1 MDALYD
7 PKGDLYMRK
16 YMIIFF
22 LTALL
27 PIVTFS
33 APTYAHTNKVAIVID
48 DFGNN
53 MKGTEK
59 MLSLPIPLTAAVM
72 PFLPST
78 KQDATSA
85 HQKGHEVIIHMPMEP
100 VKGKKEWLGPKAIT
114 TDLSDAEIRSR
125 IKQAIEEVPFAI
137 GMNNHM
143 GSKATADERV
153 MRIIL
158 SVCKEHGLFYL
169 DSKTSPHSVVK
180 KIGEEIGVPIVENKL
195 FFDDLYTSAHVSKQA
210 NILLQK
216 VRTEPVMVA
225 IGHVGP
231 PGEIT
236 SSVIRSYIPKIQE
249 KADFIFLSDLVA
261 PAPPVSSQK

>member
-1 MDALYD
+1 
-7 PKGDLYMRK
+7 MRK
-16 YMIIFF
+16 YVVIFL

-27 PIVTFS
+27 PIITFS
-33 APTYAHTNKVAIVID
+33 VPTYAHTNKVAIVID

-59 MLSLPIPLTAAVM
+59 MLALPIPLTVAVM

-85 HQKGHEVIIHMPMEP
+85 HQKGHEIIIHMPMEP

-114 TDLSDAEIRSR
+114 TDLSDDEIRSR
-125 IKQAIEEVPFAI
+125 VKQAIEEVPFAI

-169 DSKTSPHSVVK
+169 DSKTSPNSVVK
-180 KIGEEIGVPIVENKL
+180 KIAEEIGVPTVENKL
-195 FFDDLYTSAHVSKQA
+195 FFDGVYTSAHVTKQA
-210 NILLQK
+210 NSLLKK
-216 VRTEPVMVA
+216 VEKEPVMVA

-249 KADFIFLSDLVA
+249 KADFIFLSDLVS